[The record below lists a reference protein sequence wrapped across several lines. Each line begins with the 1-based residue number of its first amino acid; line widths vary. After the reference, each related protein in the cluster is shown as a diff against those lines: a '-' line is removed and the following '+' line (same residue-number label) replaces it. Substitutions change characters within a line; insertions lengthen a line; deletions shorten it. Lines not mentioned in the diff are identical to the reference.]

1 MFFHDVTYVLE
12 LLQRVCAH
20 CFAGVILR
28 DSRIDLVHLF
38 ALIVLSA
45 GRSVAGCLIHASAL
59 WLLLSFCITQRRPP
73 GRDGIRLR
81 PSPALMV
88 QLLGL
93 EQMAL
98 QTGWLMIKVYDS
110 LLSTQHSSMS
120 GLYSRLSRD
129 MFLKASAHGL
139 INPYLPPPLDS
150 RQYSDKLILICMYDF
165 HVQGSLSTCNYEI

>member
-88 QLLGL
+88 QFLGL

-120 GLYSRLSRD
+120 GLYSPECRTARWPGHEPQ
-129 MFLKASAHGL
+129 ASSLEASSENAADAFTCG
-139 INPYLPPPLDS
+139 
-150 RQYSDKLILICMYDF
+150 YSWTSGDAPRWRR
-165 HVQGSLSTCNYEI
+165 VSASLL